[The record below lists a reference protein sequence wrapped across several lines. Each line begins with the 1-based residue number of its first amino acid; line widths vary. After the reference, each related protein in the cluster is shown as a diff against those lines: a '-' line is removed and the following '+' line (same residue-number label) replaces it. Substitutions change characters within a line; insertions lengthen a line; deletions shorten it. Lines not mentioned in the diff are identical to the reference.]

1 MTGALAGLRIVEGSA
16 FVAAPLGGMT
26 LAQLGADV
34 IRFDQIGGGLDY
46 RRWPVT
52 RDGKSLYW
60 PGLNKGKRSI
70 TVDLRNPRAQELLA
84 ALITAPGPDGGLFL
98 TNLPARGW
106 CAYDALM
113 AKRADLVMVNIQG
126 NYDGSTALDYTVN
139 SAVGLPYATGPTGT
153 EGPVNHLLPA
163 WDEITGVTAA
173 LGLLAADRH
182 RARTGEGQLIMLAL
196 ADIAMAMVSHIG
208 HIAEVQI
215 NDVDRPRYG
224 NHLYGA
230 FGRDFPTE
238 DGRRVMICAIT
249 PRQWRS
255 LVEAT
260 EITDKVAMVEQ
271 LFGVDL
277 KQEGDRF
284 KVRDTLAAL
293 IGPWI
298 AARNLAEVGRV
309 FDRHNVCW
317 GPYQTFRQ
325 MVEEDPR
332 CSTANPMFALVEQPG
347 IGSWLVPGSPL
358 DFTQLGRVPVTRAP
372 QLGEHTDEILAGVLG
387 LPDHEIA
394 ALHDAKIVAGP
405 DGR

>member
-387 LPDHEIA
+387 LPDHEIG